1 MKPSATLLRV
11 LDANLNRAREG
22 LRVCEDLIRFDG
34 AGRRQV
40 ERLRGI
46 RHALTRCVQALPVSH
61 VDLLR
66 ARDSRRDAG
75 RWLYPSSVESP
86 DQLLLL
92 NLQRAKE
99 AMRVIEESVRVLAP
113 PSVTRFQQLRFRLY
127 DAERDVLLDVA
138 VVRHRGRRSR
148 QGT

>member
-1 MKPSATLLRV
+1 MRSSVTLLRA

-34 AGRRQV
+34 AGRCEV

-46 RHALTRCVQALPVSH
+46 RHALARCVLALPVSH
-61 VDLLR
+61 ADLLR
-66 ARDSRRDAG
+66 ARDARRDAG
-75 RWLYPSSVESP
+75 RRLYPSSVESP
-86 DQLLLL
+86 DQLLLI

-113 PSVTRFQQLRFRLY
+113 PCVTRFQQLRFRLY
-127 DAERDVLLDVA
+127 DAERDVLLNVA
-138 VVRHRGRRSR
+138 VVRHRRRRSR